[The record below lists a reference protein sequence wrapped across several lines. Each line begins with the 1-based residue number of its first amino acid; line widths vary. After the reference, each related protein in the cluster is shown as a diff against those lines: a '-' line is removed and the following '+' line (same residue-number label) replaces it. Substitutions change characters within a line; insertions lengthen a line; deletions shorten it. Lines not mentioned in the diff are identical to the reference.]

1 MHRYGLVFFLD
12 AINFV
17 NALLVGSEL
26 DRFGI
31 ICVLFDWP

>member
-1 MHRYGLVFFLD
+1 MHRCGLVCFLD

-26 DRFGI
+26 DRLEIHF
-31 ICVLFDWP
+31 VLLDLA